1 MKRLIA
7 ILAAAAAAS
16 AAGVTTVHR
25 SFRGGLPATVAEA
38 RQNAAEKGATVGA
51 TRIPPHTK
59 VAAFKKI
66 VGKAMNVVDGNMIW
80 VFDAMGRHQVRLA
93 RIDAPGLGQPY
104 GEEAA
109 KFLKAL
115 VLGKDV
121 EVHWADRD
129 VHGHL
134 LGIVFLP
141 HDKGVVEINLSMVKN
156 GCARYRH
163 MYPGDTSAYAMA
175 ERDARKLR
183 RGLWHHMR

>member
-1 MKRLIA
+1 MKRLIL
-7 ILAAAAAAS
+7 IFAAAAAAN
-16 AAGVTTVHR
+16 AAGVTVHR
-25 SFRGGLPATVAEA
+25 SFQGGLPTAVAEA
-38 RQNAAEKGATVGA
+38 RQNAAEKGASVGA

-93 RIDAPGLGQPY
+93 RIAAPGLGQPY

-129 VHGHL
+129 AGGHL
-134 LGIVFLP
+134 LGVVFLP

-175 ERDARKLR
+175 EKDARKLR
-183 RGLWHHMR
+183 RGLWRHMR